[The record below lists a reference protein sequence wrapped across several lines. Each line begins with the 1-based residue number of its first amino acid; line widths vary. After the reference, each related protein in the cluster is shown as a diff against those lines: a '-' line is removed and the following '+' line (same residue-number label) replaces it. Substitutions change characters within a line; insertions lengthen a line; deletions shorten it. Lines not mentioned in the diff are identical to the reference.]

1 MLDFQG
7 DSRCSFKHHMDMLSC
22 QGAFQWLCSNAI
34 HQGPSFNPFLQN
46 LRLPSFLLKKS
57 RNFPA
62 KNAAGVCFTNR
73 LFFSQTQL
81 FHRFLGCVGD
91 FLPPRFS
98 QKHRGTPRS
107 WINLRT
113 KKTHRPREGGGE
125 AKAISFKRPI
135 LQSLWLFWPPQRF
148 GLRV

>member
-1 MLDFQG
+1 MFFQTSHG
-7 DSRCSFKHHMDMLSC
+7 HVELPRRFSMAL
-22 QGAFQWLCSNAI
+22 FQCNPPRAI
-34 HQGPSFNPFLQN
+34 FQRFQLFGKTHFSKTSGSPRFCWKN
-46 LRLPSFLLKKS
+46 RGT
-57 RNFPA
+57 FPQ